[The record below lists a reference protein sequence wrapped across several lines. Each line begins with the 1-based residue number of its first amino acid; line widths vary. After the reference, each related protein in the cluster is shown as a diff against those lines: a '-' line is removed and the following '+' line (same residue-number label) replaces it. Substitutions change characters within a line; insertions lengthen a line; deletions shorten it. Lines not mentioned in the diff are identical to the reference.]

1 MNRKACELRFRP
13 ISLIGFP
20 FRETTSTPMQATYV
34 PREEQVG
41 YGRPGTGGFSAG
53 VR

>member
-1 MNRKACELRFRP
+1 MNRKACESRFRP
-13 ISLIGFP
+13 IRSP
-20 FRETTSTPMQATYV
+20 FHETTSTPMQATYV